1 MSTIS
6 IKLETKPSMNIFNSK
21 LNVGEERVVEI
32 ENRSEEIIQNKAKQD
47 NKMDNTE
54 KKQRQMRVKS
64 DDETES
70 EFSKIVENFTEQYL
84 RYS

>member
-1 MSTIS
+1 
-6 IKLETKPSMNIFNSK
+6 MNIFNSK

-32 ENRSEEIIQNKAKQD
+32 ENRSEKIIQNKAKQD